1 MENERPGPRSQ
12 GQVLKIPY
20 KFQPVSSPAL
30 LYLVASGDAFHFQ
43 SLQLQEVVR
52 TKSAYGMG
60 TSPP

>member
-1 MENERPGPRSQ
+1 MENECPGTRSQ
-12 GQVLKIPY
+12 GPVLKIPY
-20 KFQPVSSPAL
+20 KFEPVPSSAL

-52 TKSAYGMG
+52 TRSAYLMS